1 MRDLVGDYSRN
12 DGIRDAIIVALA
24 LKVWGVPS
32 ISMSL
37 PSISISLPS
46 ISLPKLSLP
55 HLTPAATGLLVGFG
69 LGWFVARLVYGD
81 DAKTGAD
88 VKQYSRY
95 QNAHNTI
102 TSKREGQLSR
112 QVGDTEYKHMSWDT
126 ENTNNDPKDK
136 TIKIY
141 RPLGKPEM
149 IGGAEV
155 IALAIGKD
163 GKVDAT
169 NTLIKSGSETK
180 ALSTMSNMTDIIKAI
195 EE

>member
-1 MRDLVGDYSRN
+1 MRDLVGDYSTK

-46 ISLPKLSLP
+46 LSLPKLSLP
-55 HLTPAATGLLVGFG
+55 HLSPAATGLLVGFG

-102 TSKREGQLSR
+102 TSKKEGQLSR

-126 ENTNNDPKDK
+126 ENTDK
-136 TIKIY
+136 TQDKSIKIY
-141 RPLGKPEM
+141 RPLGKPEA

-155 IALAIGKD
+155 ITLAIGKD

-169 NTLIKSGSETK
+169 NTLIKTGNDTK
-180 ALSTMSNMTDIIKAI
+180 ALSTINNKADIIKAI
-195 EE
+195 DE